1 MKSRLSKPV
10 MLKTILLAMVLSLF
24 VVNAYAINLMFMS
37 KQSPGRKF
45 SDEDW
50 KHFDQA
56 IAHTLKHVDDGAS
69 YRWNNPGTPAAGSIE
84 VLESTTMN
92 QTPCRRLRLTNTYE
106 QLRGVSE
113 FVFCKQSDGE
123 WKVAQ

>member
-1 MKSRLSKPV
+1 MRDSLSKSAIV
-10 MLKTILLAMVLSLF
+10 KSILLAIILSLF

-37 KQSPGRKF
+37 KQAPARKF

-50 KHFDQA
+50 KYFDRA
-56 IAHTLKHVDDGAS
+56 ITHTLQNVNDGAS
-69 YRWNNPGTPAAGSIE
+69 YSWDNPASPASGMLE

-92 QTPCRRLRLTNTYE
+92 KMPCRRMRLTNFYD
-106 QLRGVSE
+106 QLRGVTE
-113 FVFCKQSDGE
+113 FVFCKQTDGE

>member
-1 MKSRLSKPV
+1 MKSRLLKPA
-10 MLKTILLAMVLSLF
+10 MFKSILLAMVLSLF

-50 KHFDQA
+50 QYFDQA
-56 IAHTLKHVDDGAS
+56 IVHTLEHVDNGAS
-69 YRWNNPGTPAAGSIE
+69 YRWANPASPAAGMLE

-92 QTPCRRLRLTNTYE
+92 ETPCRRVRLTNTYD

-113 FVFCKQSDGE
+113 FVFCKQADGE

>member
-1 MKSRLSKPV
+1 MKSRLLKPAISKS
-10 MLKTILLAMVLSLF
+10 ILLAIVLSLF
-24 VVNAYAINLMFMS
+24 VANAYAINLMFMS

-50 KHFDQA
+50 QHFDQA

-69 YRWNNPGTPAAGSIE
+69 YDWDNPASPAAGTLE
-84 VLESTTMN
+84 VLESTTVNKM
-92 QTPCRRLRLTNTYE
+92 PCRRMRLTNTYN

-113 FVFCKQSDGE
+113 FVFCKRADGE

>member
-1 MKSRLSKPV
+1 MKSRLSKSA
-10 MLKTILLAMVLSLF
+10 MSKSILLAIVLSLV

-50 KHFDQA
+50 QHFDQA
-56 IAHTLKHVDDGAS
+56 IAHTLEHVDDGAS
-69 YRWNNPGTPAAGSIE
+69 YNWNNTKSPAAGTLE

-92 QTPCRRLRLTNTYE
+92 QAPCRRLRFTNTYN

-113 FVFCKQSDGE
+113 FVFCKQPDGE